1 MINFRK
7 PFSASVLLAALLLS
21 TVAAVATAAA
31 PTSTKTLRY
40 ASQDDPQTLDPHSAN
55 LTPTNRVISQVYE
68 SLVARDMDF
77 KIVPGLALWWSNPDA
92 KTWRFKLRPNVKFH
106 DGSPFTADDVV
117 FSLERTL
124 HPFSQLK
131 SSVQGVAS
139 AKKIDDLTVDFV
151 MKEPNPVLLNHLY
164 QFRIMSKIWAT
175 KNNALTPQNYKSNE
189 DTFASRN
196 TNGTGPFSV
205 KLRQPDVKTVLIA
218 NPNWWNNASKEKG
231 NVTQVEMLPIKSNA
245 TRMAALLSGE
255 IDFVLDPPQQDVA
268 RLKADPNIRIA
279 EGNEARIQYFAFDQF
294 RDELL
299 YSSVKGK
306 NPLKDL
312 RVRQAMAYAIDVNA
326 IRQVV
331 MRGLSTPTA
340 SIVPPG
346 TQGYSKEADVR
357 LPFNREKAKALLTEA
372 GYAMGFSI
380 TLDCGANQPPA
391 DICQAVAAML
401 TQIGI
406 RTTPNIVPLAN
417 YFSKL
422 QKFDTSFYLLSWG
435 ATTFDSF
442 YTLQA
447 LLNTNAGEQSSNGDS
462 NYGRYSNPKMDELIG
477 KIKSEFD
484 MKKRD
489 GWIREALML
498 NQNDIATLPLHQPVI
513 PWAMRKNI
521 EANFAPNN
529 IAYFFRFKIN

>member
-1 MINFRK
+1 MMNLK
-7 PFSASVLLAALLLS
+7 TKFSATVLLVALTISAA
-21 TVAAVATAAA
+21 ANAATAAPQA
-31 PTSTKTLRY
+31 KILRY

-55 LTPTNRVISQVYE
+55 LTPTNRVISQIYE
-68 SLVARDMDF
+68 SLVARDKDF
-77 KIVPGLALWWSNPDA
+77 KIVPGLALWWSTPDT

-117 FSLERTL
+117 FSVERSL
-124 HPFSQLK
+124 HPLSQLK
-131 SSVQGVAS
+131 SSLQGVAS
-139 AKKIDDLTVDFV
+139 AKKIDTFTVDFV

-164 QFRIMSKIWAT
+164 QFRVMSKSWAT
-175 KNNALTPQNYKSNE
+175 KNNALAPQNYKSNE
-189 DTFASRN
+189 DTFSSRN
-196 TNGTGPFSV
+196 ANGTGPFML

-245 TRMAALLSGE
+245 TRVAALLSGE

-268 RLKADPNIRIA
+268 RLKADPNIKIA

-299 YSSVKGK
+299 YSNVKGK

-312 RVRQAMAYAIDVNA
+312 RVRQAIGYAIDVNA

-331 MRGLSTPTA
+331 MRGLSTPTG

-346 TQGYSKEADVR
+346 TQGYSKEADKR
-357 LPFNREKAKALLTEA
+357 LPFDREKAKALLAEA
-372 GYAMGFSI
+372 GYPMGFSI

-447 LLNTNAGEQSSNGDS
+447 LLNTNAGELSASGDS

-484 MKKRD
+484 MKKRNA
-489 GWIREALML
+489 WIREALLL

-521 EANFAPNN
+521 EATFAPNN

>member
-7 PFSASVLLAALLLS
+7 PFSASVLLATLLLS

-68 SLVARDMDF
+68 SLVARDKDF
-77 KIVPGLALWWSNPDA
+77 KIIPGLALWWSNPDA

-124 HPFSQLK
+124 HPLSQLK

-139 AKKIDDLTVDFV
+139 ARKIDDMTVDFV

-164 QFRIMSKIWAT
+164 QFRIMSKIWAS

-205 KLRQPDVKTVLIA
+205 KLRQPDVKTVLVA
-218 NPNWWNNASKEKG
+218 NADWWNNASKEKG

-331 MRGLSTPTA
+331 MRGLATPTG

-346 TQGYSKEADVR
+346 TQGYSKEADKR
-357 LPFNREKAKALLTEA
+357 LPFDREKAKALLTEA

-391 DICQAVAAML
+391 AI
-401 TQIGI
+401 
-406 RTTPNIVPLAN
+406 
-417 YFSKL
+417 
-422 QKFDTSFYLLSWG
+422 
-435 ATTFDSF
+435 
-442 YTLQA
+442 
-447 LLNTNAGEQSSNGDS
+447 
-462 NYGRYSNPKMDELIG
+462 
-477 KIKSEFD
+477 
-484 MKKRD
+484 
-489 GWIREALML
+489 
-498 NQNDIATLPLHQPVI
+498 
-513 PWAMRKNI
+513 
-521 EANFAPNN
+521 
-529 IAYFFRFKIN
+529 